1 MSWFI
6 LFIAGLLEV
15 VWAVGL
21 KYTHGFS
28 RLVPSV
34 VTIARHGHQHG
45 AAVVGD
51 ENATRG
57 DGLRRLDRNW
67 RGRRSRDGDY
77 PARRIRQPDA
87 HCQPGVYCDWYH
99 WPENERTL
107 ILLIDPQQFADVES
121 LLGSDIQHL
130 LLHFWRDFRC
140 ARQ

>member
-1 MSWFI
+1 MQRRERDRREEPQSEFK
-6 LFIAGLLEV
+6 E
-15 VWAVGL
+15 
-21 KYTHGFS
+21 
-28 RLVPSV
+28 RLVAVNRVSKTV
-34 VTIARHGHQHG
+34 KGGRNMRFVALV
-45 AAVVGD
+45 VVGD

-99 WPENERTL
+99 WPENERAL

-130 LLHFWRDFRC
+130 LLHFLRDFRR